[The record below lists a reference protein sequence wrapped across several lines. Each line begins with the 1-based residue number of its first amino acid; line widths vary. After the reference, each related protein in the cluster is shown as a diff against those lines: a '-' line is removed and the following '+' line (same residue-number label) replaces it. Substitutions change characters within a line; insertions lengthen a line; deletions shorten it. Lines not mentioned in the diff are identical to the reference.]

1 VSPSSLGLRV
11 HRPCAHQR
19 GAALIM
25 AMLIVTLVATLAAGM
40 VWQQWRAIE
49 VEGAERART
58 QSSWLLSGA
67 LDWARLILRE
77 DARDGGPDGLTEP
90 WATGLAEIR
99 LSTFLAA
106 DQNNNADANADNSLD
121 AFLSGQITDAQS
133 RYNLRNLVEDDE
145 QAAKQEV
152 AILARLCDVLG
163 LPSALA
169 QRIAEAMRG
178 AVDAEDQLD
187 DAEAVSAT
195 APLRPVRVEQL
206 TWMGLDAVTVE
217 RLSPFVIILPQR
229 TKVNVNTAPVEVLMA
244 VVDGLDR
251 ASAQRLLQ
259 QRLTLRK
266 GFQNLA
272 ETKAF
277 LPDGLKLDE
286 RMLGINSAY
295 FEVTGQLR
303 YEDTIVRERSLV
315 QRRGQDVRV
324 MRRDRL
330 PQ

>member
-1 VSPSSLGLRV
+1 MRNAA
-11 HRPCAHQR
+11 RPPTPPGHAQR
-19 GAALIM
+19 GAALLM

-58 QSSWLLSGA
+58 QSSWLLAGA

-106 DQNNNADANADNSLD
+106 DKNNNADTNSENSLD

-145 QAAKQEV
+145 EAAKLEV
-152 AILARLCDVLG
+152 AILARLCGVLG
-163 LPSALA
+163 LPGSLA
-169 QRIAEAMRG
+169 QRIADGMKG

-195 APLRPVRVEQL
+195 APLRPVRIEQL
-206 TWMGLDAVTVE
+206 TWLGLDAATVE
-217 RLSPFVIILPQR
+217 RLAPFVIILPQR
-229 TKVNVNTAPVEVLMA
+229 TKVNINTAPVEVLMA
-244 VVDGLDR
+244 EIDGLDR

-266 GFQNLA
+266 GFQNLSEA
-272 ETKAF
+272 KAL
-277 LPDGLKLDE
+277 LPEGMTPND

-303 YEDTIVRERSLV
+303 YEETIVRERSLV

-324 MRRDRL
+324 LRRDRL

>member
-1 VSPSSLGLRV
+1 MSARTLGPRA
-11 HRPCAHQR
+11 RPAPAHQR

-106 DQNNNADANADNSLD
+106 DQNNNADANSDNSLD

-163 LPSALA
+163 LPGALA

-178 AVDAEDQLD
+178 AVAAEDQLD

-272 ETKAF
+272 EAKAF
-277 LPDGLKLDE
+277 LPDSLKLDE